1 MSSQLPAATEHAV
14 CTDKFTW
21 YGDGA
26 GNTVEENYRLLPNLN
41 ALVAISKGMWA
52 VKLCSTKSSSS

>member
-1 MSSQLPAATEHAV
+1 MSLAAMSAATEHAV

-26 GNTVEENYRLLPNLN
+26 GNTVEESYRLLPNLN
-41 ALVAISKGMWA
+41 VLVAVSKGM
-52 VKLCSTKSSSS
+52 